1 MSDRKIN
8 PLRGPAPFAIIVI
21 GLSGL
26 LFLYLYFGHQTVP
39 EAHGLK
45 SEMAEGLGIMGL
57 WALIVIYGRSFIKIT
72 LNDGAFMQRF
82 IPNEY
87 YNQSLSASRKFLAFL
102 NRTHK
107 YVGAV
112 AIVVFAFHALLMEPR
127 RWNLFLELVLVL
139 LAWQGVFGIF
149 LLMRVPVA
157 AMKRYSYLVHAQL
170 FTGVMIGVF
179 AFFGHL
185 LT

>member
-1 MSDRKIN
+1 MADRKNN
-8 PLRGPAPFAIIVI
+8 PLRGLVPFAIIVT

-26 LFLYLYFGHQTVP
+26 LFFYLYLGHQPIP

-45 SEMAEGLGIMGL
+45 SEIAEVFGTVGL
-57 WALIVIYGRSFIKIT
+57 WALVVIYGRSLIKII
-72 LNDGAFMQRF
+72 LNDGNLMQRF

-87 YNQSLSASRKFLAFL
+87 HDLSQSASRKFLTML

-112 AIVVFAFHALLMEPR
+112 AIVVFACHAFLIGTL
-127 RWNLFLELVLVL
+127 RWNLFLEMVLIL
-139 LAWQGVFGIF
+139 LAWQGIFGIF
-149 LLMRVPVA
+149 LVMRIPVTS
-157 AMKRYSYLVHAQL
+157 MKRYSYFVHAQL

-185 LT
+185 LI

>member
-1 MSDRKIN
+1 MTDRKID
-8 PLRGPAPFAIIVI
+8 PLRGLVPFAIIVT

-26 LFLYLYFGHQTVP
+26 LFFYLYLGRQPVP
-39 EAHGLK
+39 EVHDLQ
-45 SEMAEGLGIMGL
+45 SEMAEGLGTVGL
-57 WALIVIYGRSFIKIT
+57 WALVVIYGRSLIKIT
-72 LNDGAFMQRF
+72 LNEGTLMQRF

-87 YNQSLSASRKFLAFL
+87 YNRSQSVSRKFLATL

-112 AIVVFAFHALLMEPR
+112 AIVVFACHALLMGTL
-127 RWNLFLELVLVL
+127 RWNLFLEMVLVL
-139 LAWQGVFGIF
+139 LAWQGIFGIF
-149 LLMRVPVA
+149 LVMRVPVA
-157 AMKRYSYLVHAQL
+157 AMKRYGYLVHAQL

-179 AFFGHL
+179 AVFGHL